1 MNKKEEPHYSRTY
14 ALDIGGKSLAE
25 KLHDAEKRAKN
36 ATRIDSI
43 LYLLDTVLAR
53 ESKKYRD
60 MKVSLSYKFLPI
72 EDKFREV
79 IAYSYLTG
87 RTKTAEGYILI
98 DDGKDLLDIMAE
110 LLAKLQ
116 NPKGKKGLNVN

>member
-72 EDKFREV
+72 EDRFREV
-79 IAYSYLTG
+79 ISYCCHTG
-87 RTKTAEGYILI
+87 RTKTEEGFVFI

-110 LLAKLQ
+110 LFAALQ
-116 NPKGKKGLNVN
+116 DPKG